1 MPHDPHAFYCLLC
14 GCPADGS
21 ASFAYPDTKA
31 ENRVA
36 LSKSMQSND
45 EFLKKVLVLLD
56 GGRFSEVGRLK
67 WNFHQGWW
75 VVADGCTYGV
85 QPQKRRPLQ
94 NDLDGQGFMIHGVCK
109 TLMEV
114 ELRMRNITWADVYYF
129 LTQPDCS
136 FFALHLE
143 FPRINGVNY
152 GEIIRNQ
159 WQYYVFNR
167 GEEWLVSRPDVVPPI
182 RSYRPASSGSSLTIS
197 TNLPPLTPTPSMMMS
212 AATPPALPYSHQLPP
227 PPQPLQVVSSQQN
240 LRGGSTP
247 GSAVNFLATL
257 ARRNGAVPNGSPT
270 PSPQVSQYP
279 PPQPPPPAQHQQPH
293 HGPSSIGA
301 LTRFLSAFSMEDL
314 RRPLMSHGQNQQS
327 GHSTASSTS
336 SQQRLQQQLPPLHIP
351 HHHGMV
357 PFAPTLK
364 GQQSHPNLLQSTGYH
379 VGPPSAPAG
388 SGNYLTGKLSQS
400 HWSSG
405 PPSAG
410 SIASVNSSA
419 ATLIALPQPELR
431 SHSSNP
437 TLMRHAQAQQRQQSS
452 PRVFY
457 SHHLSSSSGTP
468 PTSTFSSSGPSSAGS
483 ANGIGIPISYGGYTI
498 QGGQMFHYSFGI
510 YSPTLAS
517 PYPLPLARPP
527 VTLISLPTHIVE
539 QIVCYL
545 DARSILV
552 LEATCQFFQTTLR
565 NHLMGTVW
573 KHLCWKEG
581 WVLDDE
587 DDATPTNGSSTSK
600 NGAAGG
606 SAGGNGSPKGGMVG
620 YVDTSNGNGYS
631 TWKRPKSGS
640 VGSLSGGGRLGVGG
654 GGGVMR
660 LDWRRWYLDCDKS
673 ANMRNRRR
681 IVKAMRMVADWVKMD
696 VGVKAALRKVQIV
709 QARKMSAK
717 TVGSEGRSV

>member
-45 EFLKKVLVLLD
+45 EFLKRVLVLLD
-56 GGRFSEVGRLK
+56 GGQFSEVGRLK

-75 VVADGCTYGV
+75 VVAEGSTYGV

-109 TLMEV
+109 TLMDV
-114 ELRMRNITWADVYYF
+114 ELRLRDITWADVHYF
-129 LTQPDCS
+129 LTQTDAN
-136 FFALHLE
+136 FFTHHLE
-143 FPRINGVNY
+143 FPRINGIDY

-167 GEEWLVSRPDVVPPI
+167 GEEWLVSRPDIVPPI
-182 RSYRPASSGSSLTIS
+182 RSYRPASSGSS

-212 AATPPALPYSHQLPP
+212 AATPPALPYNSQLPL
-227 PPQPLQVVSSQQN
+227 PPQPLQVVSSQQT

-247 GSAVNFLATL
+247 GSAVNFLATF
-257 ARRNGAVPNGSPT
+257 ARRNGGAPGGSPT

-279 PPQPPPPAQHQQPH
+279 PLQPPPPAQHQQAH

-314 RRPLMSHGQNQQS
+314 RRPLMSHGQNQHS
-327 GHSTASSTS
+327 AHSTASSTS

-351 HHHGMV
+351 HHHTMV
-357 PFAPTLK
+357 PSAPTLK
-364 GQQSHPNLLQSTGYH
+364 GQHSHQNLLQSSGYNM
-379 VGPPSAPAG
+379 GPPSAPAG
-388 SGNYLTGKLSQS
+388 SGNYFTGKLSQS
-400 HWSSG
+400 HWSNG

-419 ATLIALPQPELR
+419 ATLVALPQPELR
-431 SHSSNP
+431 SYSSNP
-437 TLMRHAQAQQRQQSS
+437 TLMRHAHAQQRQQTS
-452 PRVFY
+452 PRGFY

-468 PTSTFSSSGPSSAGS
+468 PTSTFSSSGSSSAGS
-483 ANGIGIPISYGGYTI
+483 TNGIGIPISYGGYTI
-498 QGGQMFHYSFGI
+498 QGGQMFHHHPFGFF
-510 YSPTLAS
+510 SPTLAS
-517 PYPLPLARPP
+517 PYPLPLPRPP
-527 VTLISLPTHIVE
+527 VTLTSLPTNILEHI
-539 QIVCYL
+539 ICYL
-545 DARSILV
+545 GARDIFI
-552 LEATCQFFQTTLR
+552 LEATCQYFQTTLH

-573 KHLCWKEG
+573 KYVCWREG

-587 DDATPTNGSSTSK
+587 DDAVPPHGSGNAMS
-600 NGAAGG
+600 GAAGG
-606 SAGGNGSPKGGMVG
+606 SVGANGSPRGGMVG
-620 YVDTSNGNGYS
+620 YVDTGNGYGYL

-640 VGSLSGGGRLGVGG
+640 VGSLSGRSGGG

-673 ANMRNRRR
+673 PNMRNRRR
-681 IVKAMRMVADWVKMD
+681 IVKTMRMVADCVKMD
-696 VGVKAALRKVQIV
+696 TVMKAAMRKEQIV
-709 QARKMSAK
+709 QARKKSVK
-717 TVGSEGRSV
+717 TVGSEGRSG